1 MTISIEQIDLLRK
14 RANVGYKE
22 AKEALEKCNG
32 DIVEALAYLEEQ
44 NKIKP
49 ERECLKDSTFVKKIK
64 NLISKANKLKLVVSK
79 DDKTILNLPST
90 LAILFGIFAMPVAVT
105 ALIIALFTNCKIRF
119 KKDNGEECDI
129 NSKIDKVTNAVS
141 NVANKITE
149 EIKNA

>member
-14 RANVGYKE
+14 RAKVGYKE

-32 DIVEALAYLEEQ
+32 DIVEALAYLEDQ

-49 ERECLKDSTFVKKIK
+49 ECESIKDSTFVKKIK
-64 NLISKANKLKLVVSK
+64 NLISKANKIKLVISK

-90 LAILFGIFAMPVAVT
+90 LAVLFCIFAMPIAVT
-105 ALIIALFTNCKIRF
+105 ALILALVTSCKIRVH
-119 KKDNGEECDI
+119 KDSGEECSI
-129 NSKIDKVTNAVS
+129 NSKIDKVTDIVN
-141 NVANKITE
+141 NVATKITE

>member
-49 ERECLKDSTFVKKIK
+49 ERECLKDSTFFKKIK
-64 NLISKANKLKLVVSK
+64 NIISKANKLKLVVSK
-79 DDKTILNLPST
+79 NDKTVLNLPST
-90 LAILFGIFAMPVAVT
+90 LAVLFGIFAMPVAVT
-105 ALIIALFTNCKIRF
+105 ALIIAVVTGCKIRF
-119 KKDNGEECDI
+119 HKDSGEECDI
-129 NSKIDKVTNAVS
+129 NNKIDKVTSVVS
-141 NVANKITE
+141 NAANKITE
-149 EIKNA
+149 EFKNA

>member
-32 DIVEALAYLEEQ
+32 NIVEALAYLEDQ

-49 ERECLKDSTFVKKIK
+49 DEETVEKSTFVRKVKK
-64 NLISKANKLKLVVSK
+64 LVSKANKVKLVISK
-79 DDKTILNLPST
+79 ENKTVLNVPST
-90 LAILFGIFAMPVAVT
+90 VAVLLT
-105 ALIIALFTNCKIRF
+105 AVAPPVSIAGLIVAVFTDCKIRF
-119 KKDNGEECDI
+119 KKDSGEDCSI
-129 NSKIDKVTNAVS
+129 NSKIEKVTNVVS
-141 NVANKITE
+141 NAANKITE